1 MPMSKKIIAVFVV
14 TGVATQQALAY
25 VDDPHQQMIGIPLTA
40 ISMTTSDAGHL
51 VLPDT
56 LADIFISFR
65 RLPSRDTERLSA
77 NFVIAKIQRS
87 ERRQSAPG
95 GSLG

>member
-1 MPMSKKIIAVFVV
+1 MSKKIIAVFVV

-40 ISMTTSDAGHL
+40 ISTATSDTGHL

-56 LADIFISFR
+56 LADKFISFP
-65 RLPSRDTERLSA
+65 RLPSRDTE
-77 NFVIAKIQRS
+77 Q
-87 ERRQSAPG
+87 G
-95 GSLG
+95 DT